1 MKPAY
6 PAIVASLT
14 LFFCALPPFPVV
26 VHAAGE
32 PAGVV
37 KLPPPVLDG
46 GVSLE
51 KALSERRS
59 VRQYQ
64 DRPLSLA
71 DLSQLLWAAQGVT
84 GTGGKRTAP
93 SAGALYPLN
102 VYVVAGNVSGLP
114 AGIYA
119 YDPQRH
125 ELRRIAEGD
134 ARPALSAAALRQSQI
149 KSAPAVFVISAV
161 YERTTVKYGERGI
174 RYVHMEAG
182 HAAEN
187 VYLQATARKLG
198 TVVVGAFDDDEVRKV
213 VSMTD
218 GEHPLYLMPVGQK

>member
-1 MKPAY
+1 MKSANS
-6 PAIVASLT
+6 ALVASFA
-14 LFFCALPPFPVV
+14 LFFCAVHPFSVV

-46 GVSLE
+46 SVSLE
-51 KALSERRS
+51 RALSERRS
-59 VRQYQ
+59 LRQYQ
-64 DRPLSLA
+64 ARPLSLA

-84 GTGGKRTAP
+84 GPGGKRTAP

-102 VYVVAGNVSGLP
+102 VYVVAGNVAGLP

-125 ELRRIAEGD
+125 ELKRTAEGD
-134 ARPALSAAALRQSQI
+134 ARPALSDAALRQSPVR
-149 KSAPAVFVISAV
+149 SAPAVLVISTV
-161 YERTTVKYGERGI
+161 YERTTIKYGERGI

-187 VYLQATARKLG
+187 ACLQATARKLG
-198 TVVVGAFDDDEVRKV
+198 TVVVGAFDDDGVRKV
-213 VSMTD
+213 VRMKE